1 MIFLARGL
9 STESSLFALADISFY
24 IMNNIKGGIFM
35 FLAGMIIGM
44 MIGVLLIKLRTLAN
58 NMDESAK
65 QIKEDAVDTYRFWKE
80 RRKARQ

>member
-1 MIFLARGL
+1 
-9 STESSLFALADISFY
+9 
-24 IMNNIKGGIFM
+24 M